1 MKWYRTLIFRK
12 HWINLGEDN
21 YNVLNNS
28 EIVSF
33 ILDKSRFYGL
43 TIKDIDLSDISYCSI
58 KLFGDKESFL
68 CLVNNFIEE
77 YKKYITDIKF

>member
-1 MKWYRTLIFRK
+1 MKWYRTLNFRK
-12 HWINLGEDN
+12 HWIHIEDDN
-21 YNVLNNS
+21 YKVLNNA

-68 CLVNNFIEE
+68 CLVNIFIEE
-77 YKKYITDIKF
+77 YKKYITDIRF